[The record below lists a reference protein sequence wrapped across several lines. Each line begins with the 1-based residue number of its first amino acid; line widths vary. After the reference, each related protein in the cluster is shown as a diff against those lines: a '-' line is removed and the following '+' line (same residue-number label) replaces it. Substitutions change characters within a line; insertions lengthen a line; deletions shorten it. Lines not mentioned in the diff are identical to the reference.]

1 MTFYSYFLNFNLRK
15 KKLGMLRELCGAT
28 LSYTHI
34 HTHKREEERKDK
46 FLKFI
51 ILKLNQID
59 GLIKINSELKLELKS
74 ESVNS

>member
-1 MTFYSYFLNFNLRK
+1 MVP
-15 KKLGMLRELCGAT
+15 
-28 LSYTHI
+28 LSHT

-46 FLKFI
+46 FLKFV

-74 ESVNS
+74 DSVNS

>member
-1 MTFYSYFLNFNLRK
+1 
-15 KKLGMLRELCGAT
+15 MLRELCGAT